1 VAPSS
6 FFEASDDRLRQALD
20 AMPHKVWMVK
30 PDGPALYYNRAM
42 RAFAGAVLD
51 LPDRP
56 SREKALLH
64 PDDLGRVAAAR
75 DAALTDPQDWAIE
88 ARLKCPDGG
97 WRWHRLNFSMLWHDG
112 SVDAWLATATDIDE
126 LHQAIMK
133 ARESE
138 DFVRLA
144 AEAAQL
150 GFYSFDL
157 ETREHLWSPELKA
170 IVGLPADVLAP
181 ADIFELIHPEDR
193 ERVRS
198 SRLASFDPA
207 GQGVFE
213 DEHRIVRADGS
224 VRWVLVKGR
233 VSFVGD
239 GIARKPQR
247 GVGFVLDITDRK
259 IADGAL
265 ERSEQRYRAL
275 VENANDIVAT
285 LDLEGRLTSVNPA
298 VEAILGYAPREL
310 VGTPL
315 SRLVPA
321 EEMPMHESMLQR
333 KLEGEAS
340 TRYEMTVL
348 AKQGR
353 KLTLD
358 VNSRLI
364 SDGDGN
370 PLAIHSIARDITER
384 KEAEARQN
392 LLVRELQHRTKNML
406 AVIQSIATSTLRRS
420 PDLASAEAAFV
431 GRLHA
436 LARAQEF
443 VAAGPAGGVP
453 LRDLVEDELAAFA
466 TRLQIDG
473 VPVVLGG
480 AFAQQFALVL
490 HELATNAAKYGSLSM
505 ASGRLLISWEVTNR
519 RREPALLFSWSERDG
534 PAVAAPT
541 KSGFGSQL
549 IAIAFSKAPRVSFA
563 ERGFEFDV
571 EVPLWQIVGAHSPH

>member
-1 VAPSS
+1 VGPKS

-30 PDGPALYYNRAM
+30 PDGPALFYNRAM
-42 RAFAGAVLD
+42 RAFAGVALD

-56 SREKALLH
+56 AREKALIH
-64 PDDLGRVAAAR
+64 PDDLDRVAVAR
-75 DAALTDPQDWAIE
+75 DAALANPRDWAVE

-97 WRWHRLNFSMLWHDG
+97 WRWHRLNFSMLWHEG
-112 SVDAWLATATDIDE
+112 AVEAWLATATDIDE
-126 LHQAIMK
+126 LHQAMVK

-150 GFYSFDL
+150 GVYSFDL
-157 ETREHLWSPELKA
+157 ETREHIWSPELKA
-170 IVGLPADVLAP
+170 IVGLEADAQTP
-181 ADIFELIHPEDR
+181 ADILERIHPEDR
-193 ERVRS
+193 ERVRAL
-198 SRLASFDPA
+198 RLASFDPA
-207 GQGVFE
+207 GPGVFE
-213 DEHRIVRADGS
+213 DEHRIVRPDGAT
-224 VRWVLVKGR
+224 RWVMVKGR
-233 VSFVGD
+233 VSFLGEGV
-239 GIARKPQR
+239 ARKPKR
-247 GVGFVLDITDRK
+247 GVGFVLDITERK
-259 IADGAL
+259 LAEGAL
-265 ERSEQRYRAL
+265 KHSEQRYRAL

-285 LDLEGRLTSVNPA
+285 LDLEGRLTSLNSA
-298 VEAILGYAPREL
+298 VGAILGYTPEEL

-315 SRLVPA
+315 SRLVPTD
-321 EEMPMHESMLQR
+321 EMPIHESMLQR
-333 KLEGEAS
+333 KLDGEPA

-348 AKQGR
+348 AKSGR

-358 VNSRLI
+358 VNSQLI
-364 SDGDGN
+364 LGGDGK

-384 KEAEARQN
+384 KEAEARQK

-420 PDLASAEAAFV
+420 HDLASAEEAFV

-443 VAAGPAGGVP
+443 VASGPAGGVP

-466 TRLQIDG
+466 TRLRIDG

-490 HELATNAAKYGSLSM
+490 HELATNAAKYGSLSTTN
-505 ASGRLLISWEVTNR
+505 GRLLISWEVTSR
-519 RREPALLFSWSERDG
+519 PPEPTLLFSWLERDG
-534 PAVAAPT
+534 PRVVAPKT
-541 KSGFGSQL
+541 SGFGSQL
-549 IAIAFSKAPRVSFA
+549 LAIAFTKAPRVAYA
-563 ERGFEFDV
+563 EKGFEFDV
-571 EVPLWQIVGAHSPH
+571 EVPLWQILGAAAPH